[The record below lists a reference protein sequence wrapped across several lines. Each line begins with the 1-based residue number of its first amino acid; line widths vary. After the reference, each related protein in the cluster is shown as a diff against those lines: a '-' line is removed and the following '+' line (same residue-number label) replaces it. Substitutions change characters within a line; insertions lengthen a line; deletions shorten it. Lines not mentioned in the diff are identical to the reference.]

1 MVLINDFNGIFEFGI
16 VLGIVFVLIMV
27 ALGIFVF
34 VFWILMLIDCLK
46 RRYKESSD
54 KIVWVIVIVFTQIL
68 GALIYYFVVKV
79 KDKKK

>member
-1 MVLINDFNGIFEFGI
+1 MVLINDFNGVFQFGI
-16 VLGIVFVLIMV
+16 VLGIILVFIIV
-27 ALGIFVF
+27 ALSVFVF

-46 RRYKESSD
+46 RKYKENLD
-54 KIVWVIVIVFTQIL
+54 KIVWVIVIVFTQII